1 VATFKVGDFIVENV
15 GRGPLDFGVVTE
27 VGDYDTISVR
37 FPRGEFYSFASH
49 CLPYK
54 EWLDENGF

>member
-1 VATFKVGDFIVENV
+1 VAKFKVGDFVVENV

-49 CLPYK
+49 CQPYR

>member
-1 VATFKVGDFIVENV
+1 MPSFQVGDFIVENV

-27 VGDYDTISVR
+27 VGDHDTISVR

-49 CLPYK
+49 CQPYR

>member
-1 VATFKVGDFIVENV
+1 MATLKVGDFVVENV

-27 VGDYDTISVR
+27 VGDFDTISVR

-49 CLPYK
+49 CQLYK

>member
-1 VATFKVGDFIVENV
+1 MATFKVGDFIVENV

-27 VGDYDTISVR
+27 VTAFDSISVR

-49 CLPYK
+49 CQPYK
-54 EWLDENGF
+54 EWLYENGF